1 MIICDS
7 ISSIQSVIAELRQK
21 GLSIAFVPTMGAL
34 HQGHLNLLKAAQKKA
49 DKVVCS
55 IYVNPTQFNNPDD
68 LINYPRLINEDV
80 EKLKSINCDILFTPS
95 DEVMYQKAS
104 TLKFDFGELDQVL
117 EGAFRPNHF
126 SGVALVVSKLF
137 HIVQPDYAFFG
148 QKDLQQL
155 TIIKKLVQELLF
167 NIQIESVPIQREPD
181 GLAMSSRNGRLT
193 STQREEAIIFFEC
206 LTKAKKLLT
215 EGHDREVT
223 ITEVSQSFEGHSAR
237 LEYFDIVDDT
247 NLKARQENYLRPD
260 TVLCI
265 AGYIGNVRLIDNM
278 YLIS

>member
-1 MIICDS
+1 
-7 ISSIQSVIAELRQK
+7 
-21 GLSIAFVPTMGAL
+21 MGAL
-34 HQGHLNLLKAAQKKA
+34 HQGHLNLIKAAQKKA

-55 IYVNPTQFNNPDD
+55 IYVNPTQFNNSDD
-68 LINYPRLINEDV
+68 LINYPRLLEEDIK
-80 EKLKSINCDILFTPS
+80 KLETVNCDILFTPS
-95 DEVMYQKAS
+95 DEVMYQKTS
-104 TLKFDFGELDQVL
+104 TLKFNFGELDQVL

-167 NIQIESVPIQREPD
+167 NVQIESVPIQREPD
-181 GLAMSSRNGRLT
+181 GLAMSSRNGRLNPLER
-193 STQREEAIIFFEC
+193 QEAVIFFEC
-206 LTKAKKLLT
+206 LSNARKILL
-215 EGHDREVT
+215 ENHDRQAT
-223 ITEVSQSFEGHSAR
+223 ISNVQQAFQHHSAK
-237 LEYFDIVDDT
+237 LEYFDIVDDSD
-247 NLKARQENYLRPD
+247 LKPRHENYLRPD